1 MILVIFYVIWSNFK
15 RRLEKEIED
24 ALEVAMNIKQAN
36 MTLTTQVC
44 KKSEDIFQKFLTVYS
59 IHIVDNT
66 DPQDK
71 KLLVLTV
78 IIVDI

>member
-1 MILVIFYVIWSNFK
+1 
-15 RRLEKEIED
+15 
-24 ALEVAMNIKQAN
+24 MNIKQAN